1 VSGKQVTRREMLQG
15 FALATVG
22 NGVGAEG
29 GLHRPRLAS
38 DLAANTRYEIISQF
52 FIGEYYFTQA
62 QGFTSQFGLTLD
74 TGVYGY
80 YGAPPA
86 PPLFATNTYPPN
98 NPGDFGPNF
107 KVPRNMTNYPE
118 KRLIQLE
125 L

>member
-1 VSGKQVTRREMLQG
+1 MVLEPK
-15 FALATVG
+15 AA
-22 NGVGAEG
+22 
-29 GLHRPRLAS
+29 LHRPRLAS

-86 PPLFATNTYPPN
+86 PPLFATNTYPLN
-98 NPGDFGPNF
+98 TRETSDQTS
-107 KVPRNMTNYPE
+107 KC
-118 KRLIQLE
+118 LE
-125 L
+125 I